1 MPDLR
6 VTDRLSIPDDELS
19 WAFSRSGG
27 PGGQNVNK
35 VASKAELRW
44 TPRTSRALTDADRAW
59 LLERIGARL
68 TATGELIVVSTL
80 TRDQIKNRADAE
92 AKLVELV
99 RAALHRPKVRRAH
112 QAVARQQG
120 APPHRQ
126 AGPRRGQA
134 RPARRRRLIGW
145 RDR

>member
-99 RAALHRPKVRRAH
+99 RAALHRPKVRRATKPSRGSKERRLT
-112 QAVARQQG
+112 AKRVRG
-120 APPHRQ
+120 EVKR
-126 AGPRRGQA
+126 GRRG
-134 RPARRRRLIGW
+134 G
-145 RDR
+145 DD